1 MTSVSWHGSI
11 KIMTSYQWYGVII
24 IFIHIFQRINSL
36 FVFMFSYKFIS
47 YIEIAIQIE
56 TSIFIM

>member
-24 IFIHIFQRINSL
+24 VFIWNFWEL
-36 FVFMFSYKFIS
+36 L
-47 YIEIAIQIE
+47 
-56 TSIFIM
+56 

>member
-1 MTSVSWHGSI
+1 MTSC
-11 KIMTSYQWYGVII
+11 QWYGVII

-47 YIEIAIQIE
+47 YLEIAIQIE